1 MDAPMPDRSP
11 ALTATVYAMDARRLA
26 GFYAEV
32 LGLARVEEG
41 ASFVLLAS
49 AGVELAVVQAPPAI
63 ADAIVLNDPP
73 AVREDTPIKLSFLVD
88 DVEGARPIVERLGGG
103 LAAPVAAWSWRG
115 HLHLDGW
122 DPEGN
127 VVQLRQALAG

>member
-1 MDAPMPDRSP
+1 MPLRSH
-11 ALTATVYAMDARRLA
+11 ALTATVYAKDARRLA

-32 LGLARVEEG
+32 LGLETVEEG
-41 ASFVLLAS
+41 ASFVLMAS
-49 AGVELAVVQAPPAI
+49 AGVELAVVQAPPEI
-63 ADAIVLNDPP
+63 ADAIVLADPP
-73 AVREDTPIKLSFLVD
+73 ALREDTPIKLSFLVE
-88 DVEGARPIVERLGGG
+88 DVERVRPVVARLGGG
-103 LAAPVAAWSWRG
+103 LAAPEAAWSWRG

>member
-1 MDAPMPDRSP
+1 MPDRSP
-11 ALTATVYAMDARRLA
+11 QLTAAVYAKEARRLA

-32 LGLARVEEG
+32 LGLETVEEG
-41 ASFVLLAS
+41 ATFVLLA
-49 AGVELAVVQAPPAI
+49 AEGLELAVVQAPPEI
-63 ADAIVLNDPP
+63 ADAIVLATPP

-88 DVEGARPIVERLGGG
+88 DLERVRSVVDRLGGG
-103 LAAPVAAWSWRG
+103 LAATEAAWSWRG

-127 VVQLRQALAG
+127 VFQLRQSLSE